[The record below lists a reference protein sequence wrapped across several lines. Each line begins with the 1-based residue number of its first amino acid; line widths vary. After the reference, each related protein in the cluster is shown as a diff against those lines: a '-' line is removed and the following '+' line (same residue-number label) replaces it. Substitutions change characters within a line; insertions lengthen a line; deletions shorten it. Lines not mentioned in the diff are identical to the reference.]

1 MNDAATNIVEEI
13 GSRWKLYPVYN
24 SMIKFFVL
32 DVLPS

>member
-1 MNDAATNIVEEI
+1 VVSADHAAPDRADPGDPAV
-13 GSRWKLYPVYN
+13 GGY